1 MATITQT
8 ALTRPV
14 NSAVAL
20 AALKAANT
28 AQDASQDTT
37 VKLIALRK
45 ELDALR
51 AERDAARF
59 RVEDLEAQTSRLHQ
73 ALQRTS
79 AATSALR
86 NCPRRLPR
94 SMSFMAALASF
105 ALAGMAFWTTPAA
118 ATGPDDELA
127 YACTMGDRPTM
138 HLDLIQG
145 RYRFANRVGALR
157 QGMGGL
163 NFTTPAGFTVFLDF
177 GDLDR
182 VYTRMPATISGSGQV
197 AKGTLQQAIASA
209 INGHDFSASESV
221 VCQRTR

>member
-1 MATITQT
+1 MATSTLST
-8 ALTRPV
+8 AAKPVNAALT
-14 NSAVAL
+14 L

-37 VKLIALRK
+37 VKLLALRK
-45 ELDALR
+45 ELEALR
-51 AERDAARF
+51 DERDKARF

-94 SMSFMAALASF
+94 SMSFILALAAV
-105 ALAGMAFWTTPAA
+105 ALTGMAFWTTPAA
-118 ATGPDDELA
+118 ATGPDNELA

-163 NFTTPAGFTVFLDF
+163 NFTTPAGYTVFLDF

-182 VYTRMPATISGSGQV
+182 IYTRMPATISGSGQV
-197 AKGTLQQAIASA
+197 AKGSLQDAIGSA
-209 INGHDFSASESV
+209 VAGKDFGNPEFV
-221 VCQRTR
+221 ICQRTH

>member
-28 AQDASQDTT
+28 AQDAAQNTT
-37 VKLIALRK
+37 LRLLALRK

-79 AATSALR
+79 MATSALR

-94 SMSFMAALASF
+94 SMSFAVALVV
-105 ALAGMAFWTTPAA
+105 AGVTAWVSPARATTP
-118 ATGPDDELA
+118 DLELA

-157 QGMGGL
+157 KGMGGL

-182 VYTRMPATISGSGQV
+182 IYTRMPATISGSGQV